1 MHYKRPCKKLITHK
15 LPVLLVL
22 SLFVFV
28 LGCQATS
35 SPKGDQ
41 SPNEVANFY
50 SLIYLMRDKGVM
62 NTPSPFLVH
71 LLSNMPDTPTGATA
85 LDIGSG
91 SGRNSIYVARKGY
104 QVTAV
109 DISRVG
115 LDATKRTAI
124 SHHLP
129 ITTIEQDINSFDI
142 GKNNWDLILLMDFQ
156 FPYQELLPKVA
167 EGLKPGGIII
177 ISGVSVKQG
186 RQDSKLVGYTFI
198 DRKDITKYFDGFT
211 IIHDSEN
218 LQDTI
223 WGGKK
228 EIILYAAK
236 KGQ

>member
-1 MHYKRPCKKLITHK
+1 
-15 LPVLLVL
+15 
-22 SLFVFV
+22 
-28 LGCQATS
+28 
-35 SPKGDQ
+35 
-41 SPNEVANFY
+41 
-50 SLIYLMRDKGVM
+50 MRDKDVL

-71 LLSNMPDTPTGATA
+71 LLSNMPDPPIGATA

-91 SGRNSIYVARKGY
+91 SGRNSIYLARKGY
-104 QVTAV
+104 EVTAV

-115 LDATKRTAI
+115 LDLTKRTAK

-142 GKNNWDLILLMDFQ
+142 GKNNWNLILLIDFP
-156 FPYQELLPKVA
+156 FPYQELLPRIA
-167 EGLKPGGIII
+167 EGLKPDGIVII
-177 ISGVSVKQG
+177 NGVSVKQG
-186 RQDSKLVGYTFI
+186 EKASTLVGYTLM
-198 DRKDITKYFDGFT
+198 DRKDLTKAFGGFT

-236 KGQ
+236 KGR